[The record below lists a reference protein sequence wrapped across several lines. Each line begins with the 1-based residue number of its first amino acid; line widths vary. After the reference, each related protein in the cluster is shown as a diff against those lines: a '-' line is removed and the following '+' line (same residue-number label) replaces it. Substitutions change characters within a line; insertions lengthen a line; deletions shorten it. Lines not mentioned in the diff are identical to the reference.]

1 MDQIITNLNAKLDFL
16 NTLISVFQENKVEI
30 PLEPYTKAVEITKR
44 ALLLTKRLYRLRY
57 VLCKF
62 VSIAKYTML
71 SEQDN
76 IAVTNDLVFD
86 YEVYLNIICVEFCI
100 LLGLSK
106 SGGTSD
112 NPNRVF
118 NDAIKLNKT
127 SKILNV
133 QNTFLNIDG
142 YTPTFN
148 NAVKKLNQFKNVY
161 SKEMKDI
168 KDIRDQYAAHH
179 DLNFNI
185 DNVNTNVIISGLIEL
200 TNVWYEMCRAIGVIS
215 DITEHKVKKW
225 SIDDYDKE
233 ITRIYKLLF
242 NGNRAEVTP

>member
-1 MDQIITNLNAKLDFL
+1 MDQIIANLNAKLDFL

-30 PLEPYTKAVEITKR
+30 PLEPYTESVEITKR
-44 ALLLTKRLYRLRY
+44 ALLLTKRMYRLRY
-57 VLCKF
+57 VICKF
-62 VSIAKYTML
+62 ASIAEYTVL
-71 SEQDN
+71 NKEEN
-76 IAVTNDLVFD
+76 TAVTKDLVFD
-86 YEVYLNIICVEFCI
+86 YEVYMNHICVEFCI

-106 SGGTSD
+106 SGGSSD

-118 NDAIKLNKT
+118 NDAIKL
-127 SKILNV
+127 SKKSKELNV

-142 YTPTFN
+142 YIPTFN
-148 NAVKKLNQFKNVY
+148 YAVKKLNQFKNGY
-161 SKEMKDI
+161 SKEMQDI

-179 DLNFNI
+179 DLDFNI
-185 DNVNTNVIISGLIEL
+185 DSINTNVIIYGFIEL

-233 ITRIYKLLF
+233 ITRIYELSF
-242 NGNRAEVTP
+242 NMSRMK